1 MVASPRFVPLSNF
14 DLWEIAMELELSLT
28 LRENGVELMPP
39 TKWAGGMESNPSAQT
54 LGLSLAQAITLLTN
68 LQTEIGP

>member
-1 MVASPRFVPLSNF
+1 
-14 DLWEIAMELELSLT
+14 LT